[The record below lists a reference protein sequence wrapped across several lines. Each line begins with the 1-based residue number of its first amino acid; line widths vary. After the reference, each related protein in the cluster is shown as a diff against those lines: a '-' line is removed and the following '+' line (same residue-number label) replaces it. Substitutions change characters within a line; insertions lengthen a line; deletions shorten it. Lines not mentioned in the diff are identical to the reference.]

1 MLHDVTRR
9 SRDDGNDVDDLAEI
23 CTLRPIRLV
32 LTIITGHVYRFFGA
46 LVPEEMEGTPSLE
59 TQLGLIFF
67 CIRTRAGLPET
78 RVVVSLVSGAH
89 FHREAEAYQQNAE
102 PAAN

>member
-23 CTLRPIRLV
+23 CTLRPIRLA

-46 LVPEEMEGTPSLE
+46 LAPEEM
-59 TQLGLIFF
+59 GLPLSRNPIRSDFF
-67 CIRTRAGLPET
+67 CIGTRARLPET

-89 FHREAEAYQQNAE
+89 FHGKPEAYQQNAE